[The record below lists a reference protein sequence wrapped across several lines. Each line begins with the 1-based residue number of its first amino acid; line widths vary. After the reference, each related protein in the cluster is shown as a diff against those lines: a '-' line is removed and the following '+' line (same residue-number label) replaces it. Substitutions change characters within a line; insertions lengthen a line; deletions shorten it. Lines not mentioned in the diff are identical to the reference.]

1 MAAARASS
9 IRDMLP
15 LVMPCLARKAS
26 SVRTSTSNSALPMP
40 RTSYFTSAIHLDP
53 VWRIADL
60 TEIRFLSAWNLAR
73 GLSRPGLHGQ
83 ATVLLR
89 RNDPLLPDRIDGNA
103 GLAAA
108 GLCPRFPDCGAA
120 RHRRRGGCVPG
131 RLPARQRGAPA

>member
-1 MAAARASS
+1 
-9 IRDMLP
+9 MLP
-15 LVMPCLARKAS
+15 LVMPCLARNVS

-53 VWRIADL
+53 VWRIAMAAA
-60 TEIRFLSAWNLAR
+60 IRFLSDWNPAR

-83 ATVLLR
+83 ATVLLES
-89 RNDPLLPDRIDGNA
+89 NDPLLPDRIDGNI

-108 GLCPRFPDCGAA
+108 GLCPRFPDRGAA

-131 RLPARQRGAPA
+131 